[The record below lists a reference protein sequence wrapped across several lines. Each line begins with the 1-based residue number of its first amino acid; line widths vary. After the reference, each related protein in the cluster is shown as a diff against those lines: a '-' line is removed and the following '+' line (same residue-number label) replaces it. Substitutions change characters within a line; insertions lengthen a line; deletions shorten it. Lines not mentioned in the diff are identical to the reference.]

1 MKASTSISYIIRPA
15 WMLALLSIICVAKS
29 LAFTIPSQPS
39 SHLLQQPGLALSL
52 SSRSGST
59 RPRPST
65 NLHYKQGTEDED
77 DVERFTASIDTSRL
91 GLQEQEQRRNHCDSI
106 DSTMA
111 IMSNQG
117 TGTVPSH
124 SHPLAAHSLRN
135 IRSML
140 ADVFVRGRKG
150 HHNGTKVHIAV
161 LSVILASYVIF
172 MRNSVGTRL
181 CRAVMTMNSFA
192 LISDNLVMAMGKYI
206 GEGTALR
213 KLTKL
218 RIIAHCLCNLS
229 FLPIAELVHKHGLA
243 SASLTKSIGCLV
255 VGIALHE
262 IFDWMRFDQSKLIL
276 LDNRRSASSTSRNMP
291 GTMHYTSGKVLK
303 MLLPVAILHLVMLAV
318 GSILWSRGAATGL
331 WMVVAVAVSAFSC
344 SFRRPEIEVFGESI
358 FMSTLWFAVAQ

>member
-1 MKASTSISYIIRPA
+1 MTMKGLTSISYIIRPA
-15 WMLALLSIICVAKS
+15 WMLALLSIIVAKS
-29 LAFTIPSQPS
+29 LAFTIASQRCS
-39 SHLLQQPGLALSL
+39 NSLQQPELALSL

-65 NLHYKQGTEDED
+65 NLYYKQREDE
-77 DVERFTASIDTSRL
+77 DVERFTASVDTSRL
-91 GLQEQEQRRNHCDSI
+91 GLQEQEQKRNHGDSI

-124 SHPLAAHSLRN
+124 SRPVAAHSLRN

-140 ADVFVRGRKG
+140 ADVFISGRKG
-150 HHNGTKVHIAV
+150 HHTGTKVHIAV
-161 LSVILASYVIF
+161 LTLISASYVIL
-172 MRNSVGTRL
+172 MRTCAGTRL

-192 LISDNLVMAMGKYI
+192 LMSDNLISAMGKYI

-213 KLTKL
+213 KLAKI
-218 RIIAHCLCNLS
+218 RIIAHCLSNLTL
-229 FLPIAELVHKHGLA
+229 LPIAEIVHKHGLI
-243 SASLTKSIGCLV
+243 SASLAKSIGCVV
-255 VGIALHE
+255 VGVVLLE

-276 LDNRRSASSTSRNMP
+276 LDNRRSASSTTRNMP

-318 GSILWSRGAATGL
+318 GSILWSRGASAGL

-344 SFRRPEIEVFGESI
+344 SLRKPEMELLGESI

>member
-1 MKASTSISYIIRPA
+1 MKGSTSISSIFRPA
-15 WMLALLSIICVAKS
+15 WVLALLSIICVAKS
-29 LAFTIPSQPS
+29 LAFTIPSQRCR
-39 SHLLQQPGLALSL
+39 HLLQQPGLALSL
-52 SSRSGST
+52 SSRSGSA

-65 NLHYKQGTEDED
+65 NLYYKQGTEDED

-91 GLQEQEQRRNHCDSI
+91 GLQEQEQRRNHGDSI

-124 SHPLAAHSLRN
+124 SRPAAARPLRN

-140 ADVFVRGRKG
+140 ADVFISGRKG
-150 HHNGTKVHIAV
+150 HHTGTKVHTAV
-161 LSVILASYVIF
+161 LSLIFASYVML
-172 MRNSVGTRL
+172 MRTCAGTRL
-181 CRAVMTMNSFA
+181 CRAVMTMNSFV
-192 LISDNLVMAMGKYI
+192 LISDNLISAMGKYI

-213 KLTKL
+213 KLAKI
-218 RIIAHCLCNLS
+218 RIIAHCLLNLTL
-229 FLPIAELVHKHGLA
+229 LPIAEVVHKHGLI
-243 SASLTKSIGCLV
+243 SASLAKSIGCLV
-255 VGIALHE
+255 VGVVLHE
-262 IFDWMRFDQSKLIL
+262 IFDWLSFDQSKLIL

-344 SFRRPEIEVFGESI
+344 SLRKPEIELLGESI
-358 FMSTLWFAVAQ
+358 FISTLWFAVAQ